1 MIKLIITSESF
12 PSLTHCFDHCPI
24 TIGGPDSP
32 SADLKIPDKTLQNS
46 HIQINSQKI
55 DGKTVFLGSNLAND
69 PFATLNGLP
78 FGRQPL
84 DNNDLIQCGD
94 VAIRIEIDSPSQ
106 TTIQAPPNIEK
117 IKAET
122 VETAE
127 LFDPPVPNVQTPLFQ
142 QNPSKIL
149 SSLPLHAPTQPRT
162 PPLSLK
168 DYYLSEYDEEGDP
181 SDKNRET
188 PTKGFLSAQI
198 SKRWR
203 LLTIISASFIGLIAI
218 IACLTYLWVSDQSEE
233 EEVKAARGIADV
245 AMALTYAQMKSI
257 HPPNQNWTNPEF
269 IINNLSA
276 VIAPEFTSLA
286 DFDSHGQFANCPY
299 MLRIYT
305 GSDLT
310 HFLVIAQPAP
320 SLLHWLIPKASI
332 IIDSRSMEMRKIKE
346 LKLLNRLLVTA
357 NNLDGI
363 SSAEISNL
371 VKHGELILL
380 ESLAEKKDSQGFAPP
395 KALGMMRP
403 GADNLVYNA
412 PRYYMLGETLLKTSL
427 DLVNNLAGTREV
439 NLLQQ
444 EIASLH
450 NFPDLVLYSS
460 KGIDFVLEAHR
471 ALATIAPEEKFL
483 IAHLQFNARGQIT
496 SSHLLMEDN
505 PSSDIA
511 IGEPHDESETEVKDI
526 QLKSETVDG
535 PDEGREKLPSTLIHN
550 PGSAIDTDNPMF
562 LQLSALANARHSAL
576 MPLTEEM
583 TDLLKK
589 HAHAA
594 QSDFQAR
601 YAKVQQQL
609 MEVNREQQTK
619 IFKKFDGFFREYSDL
634 PAATFSDFIKAANL
648 DTLFQA
654 YLIELNKRSSDSK
667 VTDETIEIQLKRIE
681 DSNTWQELEHNV
693 HQTNQLLQ
701 FNQIPDESRLVA
713 FQNSARLIATQK
725 LNQFIL
731 SSNGALHTH
740 EFKPDNL
747 QSLTNILKSAWINDP
762 DTYDFYINEFELRE
776 L

>member
-1 MIKLIITSESF
+1 MIKLIITSEFF
-12 PSLTHCFDHCPI
+12 PTMTHCFDHCPI
-24 TIGGPDSP
+24 TIGGLDSP
-32 SADLKIPDKTLQNS
+32 SADLKLPDKALKDS
-46 HIQINSQKI
+46 HIQISSQKI
-55 DGKTVFLGSNLAND
+55 EGKTVFLGSNLAND

-78 FGRQPL
+78 FGKQPL

-94 VAIRIEIDSPSQ
+94 LAIRIEIDSPSQ
-106 TTIQAPPNIEK
+106 MTIQAPPTIEK

-122 VETAE
+122 VETQE
-127 LFDPPVPNVQTPLFQ
+127 LFSPPKPNVQSPLFQ
-142 QNPSKIL
+142 QNPGKIN
-149 SSLPLHAPTQPRT
+149 SPPPLNTPAPPRA

-181 SDKNRET
+181 SDKHRET
-188 PTKGFLSAQI
+188 PAKGFLSAQI

-203 LLTIISASFIGLIAI
+203 ILTIISASFLGLIAI

-233 EEVKAARGIADV
+233 EEIKAARGIADV

-332 IIDSRSMEMRKIKE
+332 IIDSRTMEMRKIKE

-363 SSAEISNL
+363 NSAEISNL

-427 DLVNNLAGTREV
+427 DLVNHPAGTREI

-444 EIASLH
+444 EVASLH

-471 ALATIAPEEKFL
+471 ALATIAPNEKFL

-496 SSHLLMEDN
+496 SSHLLMEDP

-511 IGEPHDESETEVKDI
+511 IGEARDEPETEVKDI
-526 QLKSETVDG
+526 RLESEAVDS
-535 PDEGREKLPSTLIHN
+535 PKEDRDSNSHQNPSNVVDTEN
-550 PGSAIDTDNPMF
+550 PLF

-576 MPLTEEM
+576 MPLTDEM

-589 HAHAA
+589 HAQAA
-594 QSDFQAR
+594 QPDFQAR
-601 YAKVQQQL
+601 YAKIQQQL
-609 MEVNREQQTK
+609 MEANREQQTK
-619 IFKKFDGFFREYSDL
+619 IFKKFDGLFREYSDL
-634 PAATFSDFIKAANL
+634 PATSFSDYIKAAHL

-654 YLIELNKRSSDSK
+654 YLSELNKRPPDSQL
-667 VTDETIEIQLKRIE
+667 TDEKIAIQLKRIE
-681 DSNTWQELEHNV
+681 DSHTWQELEHSV

-701 FNQIPDESRLVA
+701 FDHIPDETRLIA
-713 FQNSARLIATQK
+713 FQNSARLIVTKK

-731 SSNGALHTH
+731 SSDGTLLTN
-740 EFKPDNL
+740 EFTPDYL

-776 L
+776 N